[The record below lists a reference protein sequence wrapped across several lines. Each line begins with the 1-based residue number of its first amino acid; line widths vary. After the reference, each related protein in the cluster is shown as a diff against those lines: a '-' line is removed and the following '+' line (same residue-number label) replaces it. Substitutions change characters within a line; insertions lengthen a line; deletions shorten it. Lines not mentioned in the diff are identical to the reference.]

1 MSSFSL
7 SRSTEGQAPSRA
19 ATGDTAGSIG
29 QDIPESELLLSLFVQ
44 HMPAAVAMVD
54 ADDRYVMVSSRW
66 ITDFDL
72 RGEDLTG
79 ASHFDYFEDL
89 DGHWKRVLKT
99 VKEERVEQGEEA
111 RLVRTTG
118 QRFWVRW
125 EVRPWYRANGER
137 GGSIVFLEDKT
148 ARKEAEEAL
157 QVSKNLLSSVL
168 ISSLDGIM
176 VFQAVRDEAHHLQDL
191 EWVLVNP
198 RAEEMLGYPAAEV
211 VGQRLKEDVG
221 DQTLLSLFDG
231 LEAVTETGE
240 PLSREVCVER
250 GNGAPRWFHIT
261 AVQVGDGLAVTYRD
275 ISESKE
281 AERKLRESEA
291 RYRMLGENM
300 MDLVCLHDPQGHYE
314 YVSPSVKRILG
325 YTPQD
330 LEGLTPFDYM
340 HPEDTERL
348 QSAEGNELF
357 CISPTDKVTYRM
369 RTSEDTYIWLET
381 STKVISG
388 ADGAVDKLLTSSR
401 EVSDR
406 VRAERAM
413 SRTNRALEQRNRE
426 LQDFAYVASHDLQEP
441 LRKIR
446 AFADLLIEDFNDALD
461 DTGRYYLER
470 MQDGAKRMSQLIS
483 DLLDYS
489 RVTTRAQPFEPV
501 DLNKVMH
508 HVISDLELRISDAEA
523 SIDVDDL
530 PTIEGDETQI
540 RQLLQNLVGN
550 ALKFYREDARPVVR
564 VEAEVLAP
572 ARLPEDVQ
580 GQSVRI
586 RVIDNGIG
594 FDEKY
599 LDRIFTPFQR
609 LHNRS
614 AYAGT
619 GMGLAICRRI
629 VERHDG
635 QLAAESVPGEGSTFT
650 ITLPKQQPRPQPDEP
665 PSDEPQLNEDEPS
678 EPASIT

>member
-1 MSSFSL
+1 MPSFSP
-7 SRSTEGQAPSRA
+7 SRSTEDAAPSGA
-19 ATGDTAGSIG
+19 ATGDTAGSPG

-54 ADDRYVMVSSRW
+54 AEDRYVMVSSRW
-66 ITDFDL
+66 ITDFNL
-72 RGEDLTG
+72 RGEELTG
-79 ASHFDYFEDL
+79 ASHFDYFEDP

-125 EVRPWYRANGER
+125 EVRPWYRSNGER

-157 QVSKNLLSSVL
+157 QVSKDLLSSVL

-176 VFQAVRDEAHHLQDL
+176 VFQAVRDEAHRLQDL

-198 RAEEMLGYPAAEV
+198 RAEEMLGYPADRV
-211 VGQRLKEDVG
+211 VGQRLKEEVG
-221 DQTLLSLFDG
+221 DRLLLSLFDD
-231 LEAVTETGE
+231 LEAVAETGQ
-240 PLSREVCVER
+240 PLSREVRVA
-250 GNGAPRWFHIT
+250 GDGDAIRWFHIT
-261 AVQVGDGLAVTYRD
+261 AVRVGDGLAVTYRD

-300 MDLVCLHDPQGHYE
+300 MDLVCLHDPEGHYE
-314 YVSPSVKRILG
+314 YVSSSVKRILG
-325 YTPQD
+325 YTPQA
-330 LEGLTPFDYM
+330 LEGQTPYPFI
-340 HPEDTERL
+340 HPDDAERL
-348 QSAEGNELF
+348 QSDEGDKLF
-357 CISPTDKVTYRM
+357 SVSPTEKVTYRM
-369 RTSEDTYIWLET
+369 RTSEGSYIWLET
-381 STKVISG
+381 STKIISD
-388 ADGAVDKLLTSSR
+388 ADGAVEKLLTSSR

-406 VRAERAM
+406 VHAERAM

-489 RVTTRAQPFEPV
+489 RITTRAQPFEPV

-508 HVISDLELRISDAEA
+508 HVISDLELRISDVEA
-523 SIDVDDL
+523 SVEVDDL

-550 ALKFYREDARPVVR
+550 ALKFYREDTRPVVR
-564 VEAEVLAP
+564 VEAEELAP
-572 ARLPEDVQ
+572 AMRSGDAQ
-580 GQSVRI
+580 GPFVRI

-635 QLAAESVPGEGSTFT
+635 ELAAESVPGQGSTFT
-650 ITLPKQQPRPQPDEP
+650 ITLPKRQPKPQPDEA
-665 PSDEPQLNEDEPS
+665 EPGDRLPDQGQSS

>member
-1 MSSFSL
+1 MPSFSP
-7 SRSTEGQAPSRA
+7 SRSTEDAAPSGA
-19 ATGDTAGSIG
+19 ATGDTAGSPG

-54 ADDRYVMVSSRW
+54 AEDRYVMVSSRW
-66 ITDFDL
+66 ITDFNL
-72 RGEDLTG
+72 RGEELTG
-79 ASHFDYFEDL
+79 ASHFDYFEDP

-125 EVRPWYRANGER
+125 EVRPWYRSNGER

-157 QVSKNLLSSVL
+157 QVSKDLLSSVL

-176 VFQAVRDEAHHLQDL
+176 VFQAVRDEAHRLQDL

-198 RAEEMLGYPAAEV
+198 RAEEMLGYPADRV
-211 VGQRLKEDVG
+211 VGQRLKEEVG
-221 DQTLLSLFDG
+221 DRLLLSLFDD
-231 LEAVTETGE
+231 LEAVAETGQ
-240 PLSREVCVER
+240 PLSREVRVA
-250 GNGAPRWFHIT
+250 GDGDAIRWFHIT
-261 AVQVGDGLAVTYRD
+261 AVRVGDGLAVTYRD

-300 MDLVCLHDPQGHYE
+300 MDLVCLHDPEGHYE
-314 YVSPSVKRILG
+314 YVSSSVKRILG
-325 YTPQD
+325 YTPQA
-330 LEGLTPFDYM
+330 LEGQTPYPFI
-340 HPEDTERL
+340 HPDDAERL
-348 QSAEGNELF
+348 QSDEGDKLF
-357 CISPTDKVTYRM
+357 SVSPTEKVTYRM
-369 RTSEDTYIWLET
+369 RTSEGSYIWLET
-381 STKVISG
+381 STKIISD
-388 ADGAVDKLLTSSR
+388 ADGAVEKLLTSSR

-489 RVTTRAQPFEPV
+489 RITTRAQPFEPV

-508 HVISDLELRISDAEA
+508 HVISDLELRISDVEA

-550 ALKFYREDARPVVR
+550 ALKFYREDTRPVVR
-564 VEAEVLAP
+564 VEAEELAP
-572 ARLPEDVQ
+572 AMRSGDARGPF
-580 GQSVRI
+580 VRI

-635 QLAAESVPGEGSTFT
+635 ELAAESVPGQGSTFT
-650 ITLPKQQPRPQPDEP
+650 ITLPKRQPKPQPDEA
-665 PSDEPQLNEDEPS
+665 EPGDRLPDQGQSS

>member
-1 MSSFSL
+1 MPSFSP
-7 SRSTEGQAPSRA
+7 SRSTEDAAPSGA
-19 ATGDTAGSIG
+19 ATGDTAGSPG

-54 ADDRYVMVSSRW
+54 AEDRYVMVSSRW
-66 ITDFDL
+66 ITDFNL
-72 RGEDLTG
+72 RGEELTG
-79 ASHFDYFEDL
+79 ASHFDYFEDP

-125 EVRPWYRANGER
+125 EVRPWYRSNGER

-157 QVSKNLLSSVL
+157 QVSKDLLSSVL

-176 VFQAVRDEAHHLQDL
+176 VFQAVRDEAHRLQDL

-198 RAEEMLGYPAAEV
+198 RAEEMLGYPADRV
-211 VGQRLKEDVG
+211 VGQRLKEEVG
-221 DQTLLSLFDG
+221 DRLLLSLFDD
-231 LEAVTETGE
+231 LEAVAETGQ
-240 PLSREVCVER
+240 PLSREVRVA
-250 GNGAPRWFHIT
+250 GDGDAIRWFHIT
-261 AVQVGDGLAVTYRD
+261 AVRVGDGLAVTYRD

-300 MDLVCLHDPQGHYE
+300 MDLVCLHDPEGHYE
-314 YVSPSVKRILG
+314 YVSSSVKRILG
-325 YTPQD
+325 YTPQA
-330 LEGLTPFDYM
+330 LEGQTPYPFI
-340 HPEDTERL
+340 HPDDAEQL
-348 QSAEGNELF
+348 QSDEGDELF
-357 CISPTDKVTYRM
+357 SVSPTEKVTYRM
-369 RTSEDTYIWLET
+369 RTSEGSYIWLET
-381 STKVISG
+381 STKIISD
-388 ADGAVDKLLTSSR
+388 ADGAVEKLLTSSR

-406 VRAERAM
+406 VHAERAM

-426 LQDFAYVASHDLQEP
+426 LQDFADVASHDLQEP

-489 RVTTRAQPFEPV
+489 RITTRAQPFEPV

-508 HVISDLELRISDAEA
+508 HVISDLELRISDVEA

-550 ALKFYREDARPVVR
+550 ALKFYREDTRPVVR
-564 VEAEVLAP
+564 VEAEELAP
-572 ARLPEDVQ
+572 AMRSGDAQ
-580 GQSVRI
+580 GPFVRI

-635 QLAAESVPGEGSTFT
+635 ELAAESVPGEGSTFT
-650 ITLPKQQPRPQPDEP
+650 ITLPKRQPKPQPDEA
-665 PSDEPQLNEDEPS
+665 EPGDRLPDQGQSP

>member
-1 MSSFSL
+1 MPSFSAPPEDSAA
-7 SRSTEGQAPSRA
+7 SRTT
-19 ATGDTAGSIG
+19 TGDAGGSPG

-72 RGEDLTG
+72 RGEELTG
-79 ASHFDYFEDL
+79 ASHFDYFEDP
-89 DGHWKRVLKT
+89 DGHWQRVLKT
-99 VKEERVEQGEEA
+99 VKEERVEQGDEA

-125 EVRPWYRANGER
+125 EVRPWYRSNGER

-176 VFQAVRDEAHHLQDL
+176 VFQSVRDEDHRLKDL

-198 RAEEMLGYPAAEV
+198 RAEEMLGYPAEQV
-211 VGQRLKEDVG
+211 VGHRLKRDVG
-221 DQTLLSLFDG
+221 DQTLLSLFDR

-240 PLSREVCVER
+240 PLSREVRVKR
-250 GNGAPRWFHIT
+250 GGGAVHWFHIT

-275 ISESKE
+275 ISESKQ

-300 MDLVCLHDPQGHYE
+300 MDLVCLHDPDGHYE
-314 YVSPSVKRILG
+314 YVSPSVRRILG
-325 YTPQD
+325 YTPQA
-330 LEGLTPFDYM
+330 LEGRTPYPFI
-340 HPEDTERL
+340 HPDDAERL
-348 QSAEGNELF
+348 QSDDGDELF
-357 CISPTDKVTYRM
+357 SGSPNAKVTYRM
-369 RTSEDTYIWLET
+369 RTSGDTYIWLET
-381 STKVISG
+381 STKVISD
-388 ADGAVDKLLTSSR
+388 AHGAVDKLLTSSR

-446 AFADLLIEDFNDALD
+446 AFADLLIEDFDDALD
-461 DTGRYYLER
+461 ETGRYYLER

-489 RVTTRAQPFEPV
+489 RITTRAQPFEPV
-501 DLNKVMH
+501 DLNEVMR
-508 HVISDLELRISDAEA
+508 HVISDLELRISDVEA
-523 SIDVDDL
+523 SIEVDDL
-530 PTIEGDETQI
+530 PTIEGDQTQI

-550 ALKFYREDARPVVR
+550 AVKFYREEARPVVR
-564 VEAEVLAP
+564 ITAEEVAP
-572 ARLPEDVQ
+572 APGDAQ
-580 GQSVRI
+580 GRSVRI

-594 FDEKY
+594 FEEKY

-635 QLAAESVPGEGSTFT
+635 QMTAESVPGEGSTFT
-650 ITLPKQQPRPQPDEP
+650 ITLPKKQPPPQPDEAELGP
-665 PSDEPQLNEDEPS
+665 PHPGQDDPS

>member
-1 MSSFSL
+1 
-7 SRSTEGQAPSRA
+7 
-19 ATGDTAGSIG
+19 
-29 QDIPESELLLSLFVQ
+29 V
-44 HMPAAVAMVD
+44 
-54 ADDRYVMVSSRW
+54 
-66 ITDFDL
+66 
-72 RGEDLTG
+72 
-79 ASHFDYFEDL
+79 
-89 DGHWKRVLKT
+89 
-99 VKEERVEQGEEA
+99 
-111 RLVRTTG
+111 
-118 QRFWVRW
+118 
-125 EVRPWYRANGER
+125 
-137 GGSIVFLEDKT
+137 
-148 ARKEAEEAL
+148 
-157 QVSKNLLSSVL
+157 
-168 ISSLDGIM
+168 
-176 VFQAVRDEAHHLQDL
+176 
-191 EWVLVNP
+191 
-198 RAEEMLGYPAAEV
+198 
-211 VGQRLKEDVG
+211 
-221 DQTLLSLFDG
+221 
-231 LEAVTETGE
+231 
-240 PLSREVCVER
+240 
-250 GNGAPRWFHIT
+250 RWFHIT

-300 MDLVCLHDPQGHYE
+300 MDLVCLHDPHGHYE

-325 YTPQD
+325 YPPQT
-330 LEGLTPFDYM
+330 LEGRTPYPFI
-340 HPEDTERL
+340 HPDDAERL
-348 QSAEGNELF
+348 QSDDGDELF
-357 CISPTDKVTYRM
+357 SGNPTEKVTYRM
-369 RTSEDTYIWLET
+369 RTSDDTYIWLET
-381 STKVISG
+381 STKVIS
-388 ADGAVDKLLTSSR
+388 ATDGTVDKLLTSSR

-489 RVTTRAQPFEPV
+489 RITTRAQPFEPV
-501 DLNKVMH
+501 DLNEVMC
-508 HVISDLELRISDAEA
+508 HVISDLELRISDVEA

-530 PTIEGDETQI
+530 PTIEGDQTQI

-564 VEAEVLAP
+564 VEAEEVAP
-572 ARLPEDVQ
+572 AMVSEDAQ
-580 GQSVRI
+580 GRSVRI
-586 RVIDNGIG
+586 RVVDNGIG
-594 FDEKY
+594 FEEKY

-635 QLAAESVPGEGSTFT
+635 QMTAESVPGEGSTFT
-650 ITLPKQQPRPQPDEP
+650 ITLPKQQPPPQPDASEP
-665 PSDEPQLNEDEPS
+665 DASEPDASEPDAQPARNEPS

>member
-1 MSSFSL
+1 MPSFSP
-7 SRSTEGQAPSRA
+7 SRSTEDAAPSGA
-19 ATGDTAGSIG
+19 ATGDTAGSPG

-54 ADDRYVMVSSRW
+54 AEDRYVMVSSRW
-66 ITDFDL
+66 ITDFNL
-72 RGEDLTG
+72 RGEELTG
-79 ASHFDYFEDL
+79 ASHFDYFEDP

-125 EVRPWYRANGER
+125 EVRPWYRSNGER

-157 QVSKNLLSSVL
+157 QVSKDLLSSVL

-176 VFQAVRDEAHHLQDL
+176 VFQAVRDEAHRLQDL

-198 RAEEMLGYPAAEV
+198 RAEEMLGYPADRV
-211 VGQRLKEDVG
+211 VGQRLKEEVG
-221 DQTLLSLFDG
+221 DRLLLSLFDD
-231 LEAVTETGE
+231 LEAVAETGQ
-240 PLSREVCVER
+240 PLSREVRVA
-250 GNGAPRWFHIT
+250 GDGDAIRWFHIT
-261 AVQVGDGLAVTYRD
+261 AVRVGDGLAVTYRD

-300 MDLVCLHDPQGHYE
+300 MDLVCLHDPEGHYE
-314 YVSPSVKRILG
+314 YVSSSVKRILG
-325 YTPQD
+325 YTPQA
-330 LEGLTPFDYM
+330 LEGQTPYPFI
-340 HPEDTERL
+340 HPDDAERL
-348 QSAEGNELF
+348 QSDEGDKLF
-357 CISPTDKVTYRM
+357 SVSPTEKVTYRM
-369 RTSEDTYIWLET
+369 RTSEGSYIWLET
-381 STKVISG
+381 STKIISD
-388 ADGAVDKLLTSSR
+388 ADGAVEKLLTSSR

-489 RVTTRAQPFEPV
+489 RITTRAQPFEPV

-508 HVISDLELRISDAEA
+508 HVISDLELRISDVEA
-523 SIDVDDL
+523 SVEVDDL

-550 ALKFYREDARPVVR
+550 ALKFYREDTRPVVR
-564 VEAEVLAP
+564 VEAEELAP
-572 ARLPEDVQ
+572 AMRSGDAQ
-580 GQSVRI
+580 GPFVRI

-635 QLAAESVPGEGSTFT
+635 ELAAESVPGQGSTFT
-650 ITLPKQQPRPQPDEP
+650 ITLPKRQPKPQPDEA
-665 PSDEPQLNEDEPS
+665 EPGDRLPDQGQSS

>member
-1 MSSFSL
+1 MPSFSAPPEDSAA
-7 SRSTEGQAPSRA
+7 SRTT
-19 ATGDTAGSIG
+19 TGDAGGSPG

-72 RGEDLTG
+72 RGEKLTG
-79 ASHFDYFEDL
+79 ASHFDYFEDP
-89 DGHWKRVLKT
+89 DGHWQRVLKT

-125 EVRPWYRANGER
+125 EVRPWYRSNGER

-176 VFQAVRDEAHHLQDL
+176 VFQSVRGEDHRLKDL

-198 RAEEMLGYPAAEV
+198 RAEEMLGYPAEKV
-211 VGQRLKEDVG
+211 VGHRLKRDVG
-221 DQTLLSLFDG
+221 DQTLLSLFDR

-240 PLSREVCVER
+240 PLSREVRVER
-250 GNGAPRWFHIT
+250 GGGAVDWFHIT

-300 MDLVCLHDPQGHYE
+300 MDLVCLHDPEGHYE
-314 YVSPSVKRILG
+314 YVSPSVRRILG
-325 YTPQD
+325 YTPQA
-330 LEGLTPFDYM
+330 LEGRTPYPFI
-340 HPEDTERL
+340 HPDDAERL
-348 QSAEGNELF
+348 QSDDGDELF
-357 CISPTDKVTYRM
+357 SGSPNAKVTYRM
-369 RTSEDTYIWLET
+369 RTSGDTYIWLET
-381 STKVISG
+381 STKVISD
-388 ADGAVDKLLTSSR
+388 AHGAVDKLLTSSR

-446 AFADLLIEDFNDALD
+446 AFADLLIEDFDDALD
-461 DTGRYYLER
+461 ETGRYYLER

-489 RVTTRAQPFEPV
+489 RITTRAQPFEPV
-501 DLNKVMH
+501 DLNEVMR
-508 HVISDLELRISDAEA
+508 HVISDLELRISDVEA
-523 SIDVDDL
+523 SIEVDDL
-530 PTIEGDETQI
+530 PTIEGDQTQI

-550 ALKFYREDARPVVR
+550 AVKFYREEARPVVR
-564 VEAEVLAP
+564 ITAEEVAP
-572 ARLPEDVQ
+572 APGPGDAQ
-580 GQSVRI
+580 GRSVRI
-586 RVIDNGIG
+586 YVIDNGIG
-594 FDEKY
+594 FEEKY

-635 QLAAESVPGEGSTFT
+635 QMTAESVPGEGSTFT
-650 ITLPKQQPRPQPDEP
+650 ITLPKKQPLPQPDEAELGAP
-665 PSDEPQLNEDEPS
+665 HPGQDDPS

>member
-1 MSSFSL
+1 MPSFSP
-7 SRSTEGQAPSRA
+7 SRSTEDAAPSGA
-19 ATGDTAGSIG
+19 ATGDTAGSPG

-54 ADDRYVMVSSRW
+54 AEDRYVMVSSRW
-66 ITDFDL
+66 ITDFNL
-72 RGEDLTG
+72 RGEELTG
-79 ASHFDYFEDL
+79 ASHFDYFEDP

-125 EVRPWYRANGER
+125 EVRPWYRSNGER

-157 QVSKNLLSSVL
+157 QVSKDLLSSVL

-176 VFQAVRDEAHHLQDL
+176 VFQAVRDEAHRLQDL

-198 RAEEMLGYPAAEV
+198 RAEEMLGYPADRV
-211 VGQRLKEDVG
+211 VGQRLKEEVG
-221 DQTLLSLFDG
+221 DRLLLSLFDD
-231 LEAVTETGE
+231 LEAVAETGQ
-240 PLSREVCVER
+240 PLSREVRVA
-250 GNGAPRWFHIT
+250 GDGDAIRWFHIT
-261 AVQVGDGLAVTYRD
+261 AVRVGDGLAVTYRD

-300 MDLVCLHDPQGHYE
+300 MDLVCLHDPEGHYE
-314 YVSPSVKRILG
+314 YVSSSVKRILG
-325 YTPQD
+325 YTPQA
-330 LEGLTPFDYM
+330 LEGQTPYPFI
-340 HPEDTERL
+340 HPDDAERL
-348 QSAEGNELF
+348 QSDEGDKLF
-357 CISPTDKVTYRM
+357 SVSPTEKVTYRM
-369 RTSEDTYIWLET
+369 RTSEGSYIWLET
-381 STKVISG
+381 STKIISD
-388 ADGAVDKLLTSSR
+388 ADGAVEKLLTSSR

-489 RVTTRAQPFEPV
+489 RITTRAQPFEPV

-508 HVISDLELRISDAEA
+508 HVISDLELRISDVEA

-550 ALKFYREDARPVVR
+550 ALKFYREDTRPVVR
-564 VEAEVLAP
+564 VEAEELAP
-572 ARLPEDVQ
+572 AMRSGDAQ
-580 GQSVRI
+580 GPFVRI

-635 QLAAESVPGEGSTFT
+635 ELAAESVPGQGSTFT
-650 ITLPKQQPRPQPDEP
+650 ITLPKRQPKPQPDEA
-665 PSDEPQLNEDEPS
+665 EPGDRLPDQGQSS